1 MHENNNNKE
10 ISFMEYT
17 LAIAKLSIFH
27 EMRNHNCLDSLRI
40 LLQLLLKDCSEIEKV
55 EAYYKLVNSLLV
67 ESEEAIYPVGSLWQ
81 NYILEQILISDNIF
95 TRQAES
101 QEEISSLIGT
111 VVNEDLRQL
120 KTLYSIDWQKVEENV
135 FGGPLE
141 QSIFKIEGT
150 MSRSQRVF
158 PKIYQQEKHLLKKTL
173 HKNHEWENLLSDIIL
188 FFKKWGT
195 GEIAQYWVFK
205 YNGEYLEGISKPD
218 PIRLKELL
226 GWDSQRNQI
235 IDNTQQFVNGHTANN
250 TLLYGDR
257 GTGKSSTVKGLIYEF
272 GEKGLRLIDVSL
284 NGLVKL
290 PNLLRKLSEKPQRFI
305 IFIDD
310 LSFEEYET
318 QYKELKA
325 VLEGGVEVQPDNVLI
340 YATSNRRHLVK
351 EKFSDKDMNYY
362 STENEE
368 VRGQDSLQEKLSLS
382 DRFGMTIY
390 FTSPAQKEYLEI
402 VRFLAKQRGIEM
414 EERLLD
420 RMALQWELMQNSR
433 SGRTAKQF
441 IDHLAGRLAME
452 RKD

>member
-1 MHENNNNKE
+1 MQGTAIHSIIFKE
-10 ISFMEYT
+10 HL

-27 EMRNHNCLDSLRI
+27 EVRDHVCLGNLKA
-40 LLQLLLKDCSEIEKV
+40 LLQLLLRDSSEIEKI
-55 EAYYKLVNSLLV
+55 EAYHKLVSSLLV
-67 ESEEAIYPVGSLWQ
+67 EGEKAIYPVGSPWE
-81 NYILEQILISDNIF
+81 NYILEQILVSDNLF

-101 QEEISSLIGT
+101 QGEVSQLIENT
-111 VVNEDLRQL
+111 AKEDLRHL
-120 KTLYSIDWQKVEENV
+120 KALYSITWQHIEDKV
-135 FGGPLE
+135 FTAPLKH
-141 QSIFKIEGT
+141 SIFQYELN
-150 MSRSQRVF
+150 MSKDQRVF
-158 PKIYQQEKHLLKKTL
+158 PEVYHEEKHLLKKTMS
-173 HKNHEWENLLSDIIL
+173 KNHQWESLLADMGS
-188 FFKKWGT
+188 FFKKWGV

-205 YNGEYLEGISKPD
+205 YNGEHLEGIDKPD
-218 PIRLKELL
+218 TIHLHQLL

-235 IDNTQQFVNGHTANN
+235 IENTQQFVSGHTANN

-284 NGLVKL
+284 KGLTKL
-290 PNLLRKLSEKPQRFI
+290 SNLLRQLSERPQRFI

-318 QYKELKA
+318 QYKGLKA
-325 VLEGGVEVQPDNVLI
+325 VLEGGVEVQPENVLI

-351 EKFSDKDMNYY
+351 ERFSDKDMNYY
-362 STENEE
+362 SNENEE
-368 VRGQDSLQEKLSLS
+368 VRMQDTLQEKLSLS
-382 DRFGMTIY
+382 DRFGMTIC

-402 VRFLAKQRGIEM
+402 VRFLAKERGIEM

-441 IDHLAGRLAME
+441 IDNLAGRLAMG
-452 RKD
+452 

>member
-1 MHENNNNKE
+1 MNRGDNNMDIIFKE
-10 ISFMEYT
+10 YI
-17 LAIAKLSIFH
+17 LALAKLSIFH
-27 EMRNHNCLDSLRI
+27 EMRKHMCSDKLKV
-40 LLQLLLKDCSEIEKV
+40 LLELLLKDCSEIETI
-55 EAYYKLVNSLLV
+55 EAYYNLVDSLLM
-67 ESEEAIYPVGSLWQ
+67 EGEKAIYPVGSLWQ
-81 NYILEQILISDNIF
+81 NFILEQILISDNIL

-101 QEEISSLIGT
+101 QEEVSPLIE
-111 VVNEDLRQL
+111 NAAKEDLRQL
-120 KTLYSIDWQKVEENV
+120 EILYCIDWHKIEVKV
-135 FGGPLE
+135 FGVNLD
-141 QSIFKIEGT
+141 QSIFASEWI
-150 MSRSQRVF
+150 MSKPHKVF
-158 PKIYQQEKHLLKKTL
+158 PKAYHEEKHILKKTMT
-173 HKNHEWENLLSDIIL
+173 KSRKWENLLSDMVP

-205 YNGEYLEGISKPD
+205 YNGECLEGINKPD
-218 PIRLKELL
+218 TIRLKQLI
-226 GWDSQRNQI
+226 GWDSKRNQI
-235 IDNTQQFVNGHTANN
+235 IENTQQFVNGHTANN

-284 NGLVKL
+284 KGLVKL
-290 PNLLRKLSEKPQRFI
+290 PYLLRKLSEKPQRFI

-325 VLEGGVEVQPDNVLI
+325 VLEGGVEVQPENVLI

-362 STENEE
+362 SIENEE
-368 VRGQDSLQEKLSLS
+368 VRVQDSLQEKLSLS
-382 DRFGMTIY
+382 DRFGMTVY

-402 VRFLAKQRGIEM
+402 VRFLAKERGIEM

-452 RKD
+452 RDE